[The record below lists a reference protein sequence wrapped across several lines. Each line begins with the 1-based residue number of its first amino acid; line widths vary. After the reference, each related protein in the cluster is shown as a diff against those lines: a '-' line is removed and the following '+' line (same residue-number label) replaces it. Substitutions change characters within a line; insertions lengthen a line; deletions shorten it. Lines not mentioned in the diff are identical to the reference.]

1 MIEGDKLYGKE
12 NAEEKKMA
20 WMDCIFKYCRSA
32 WEGDIWADS
41 GKWWR
46 YSLVGICN
54 LTVT

>member
-32 WEGDIWADS
+32 
-41 GKWWR
+41 
-46 YSLVGICN
+46 
-54 LTVT
+54 